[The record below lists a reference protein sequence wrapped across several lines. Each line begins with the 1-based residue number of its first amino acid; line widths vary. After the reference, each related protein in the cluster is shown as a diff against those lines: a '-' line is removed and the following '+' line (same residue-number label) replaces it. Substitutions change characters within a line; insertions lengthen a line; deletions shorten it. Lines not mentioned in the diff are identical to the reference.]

1 MSSGQNGGTV
11 SVNFVLG
18 EDKIGD
24 LSRLSLAPCTHNPE
38 QGQSRE
44 SNHRVRESSSFKV
57 CTTELRA
64 IKNNDEKLA
73 IYYYNS

>member
-24 LSRLSLAPCTHNPE
+24 LLLTRLSLAPCTHSLTDSQLLAHNSGPE
-38 QGQSRE
+38 ER
-44 SNHRVRESSSFKV
+44 
-57 CTTELRA
+57 
-64 IKNNDEKLA
+64 D
-73 IYYYNS
+73 